1 MAQAL
6 SQFEYDAYVTPAVA
20 IAVLIIGAVALRAFI
35 RRMDYIDAIDR

>member
-6 SQFEYDAYVTPAVA
+6 STFANDAYVTPAVA

-35 RRMDYIDAIDR
+35 RRMDEVDSYR